1 MARKRISDETRR
13 KVAEDGK
20 AGLSKKEVAEKY
32 GISVTSV
39 GRIVKEQA
47 GKSPSPEPAR
57 KEPKPPEM
65 KQKLSEIEQRIR
77 DLEEKILYLEARKQG
92 KGTRA

>member
-13 KVAEDGK
+13 NVAEDVK
-20 AGLSKKEVAEKY
+20 AGLSKKKAAEKH

-39 GRIVKEQA
+39 TRIVKEQ
-47 GKSPSPEPAR
+47 GVGSTPPQPSR
-57 KEPKPPEM
+57 KETRPPEM
-65 KQKLSEIEQRIR
+65 QQKLTEIERRIR

-92 KGTRA
+92 RGTRV

>member
-13 KVAEDGK
+13 KVAGDCE
-20 AGLSKKEVAEKY
+20 AGLSKKKVAEKH

-39 GRIVKEQA
+39 TRIVKEQ
-47 GKSPSPEPAR
+47 GGGEPAPRPPR
-57 KEPKPPEM
+57 KEPESPEV
-65 KQKLSEIEQRIR
+65 QRKLSEIDRRVR

-92 KGTRA
+92 RGTRV

>member
-13 KVAEDGK
+13 KVAEDCK
-20 AGLSKKEVAEKY
+20 AGLSKKKVAEKH

-39 GRIVKEQA
+39 TRIVKEQ
-47 GKSPSPEPAR
+47 GGEGPPPKPAV
-57 KEPKPPEM
+57 KASKPPEV
-65 KQKLSEIEQRIR
+65 KQKLSEIERRIR